1 MYIRKIFLAAV
12 DGSAWRWWLEQV
24 GKYGKSSVRFPLE
37 GIVFSH
43 SANFVCTAADF
54 TALNTALAT
63 SKIYCKFAVYLFSLQ
78 RQIILNDSSK

>member
-1 MYIRKIFLAAV
+1 MAVV

-43 SANFVCTAADF
+43 SANFVCLAANF
-54 TALNTALAT
+54 TAQIATLAAPT
-63 SKIYCKFAVYLFSLQ
+63 LCSTRFKHRREFETLFET
-78 RQIILNDSSK
+78 IIIDVIF